1 MSGDFPEMTQDQFAT
16 LYTNGHVNHT
26 VQGQE
31 IPLKM
36 ESESV
41 SITKAQAEL
50 LVHSLS
56 KRESEAYVTAETAR
70 RTQEILRKRFKLD
83 EEDESYFEFD

>member
-1 MSGDFPEMTQDQFAT
+1 MSDDFPEMTQDQFAT
-16 LYTNGHVNHT
+16 LYTNGQVNHT

-31 IPLKM
+31 IPLTM

-50 LVHSLS
+50 LVHALS
-56 KRESEAYVTAETAR
+56 KINSELYVTTETAR
-70 RTQEILRKRFKLD
+70 RTQELLRTRFELD
-83 EEDESYFEFD
+83 EEDDSYFEFE